1 MGKSYVMYHCHTEDS
16 LLDSCTKFQDYVNLA
31 VKNGQKALS
40 ISEHGKPLQWTE
52 KWNACT
58 QAGIKYMHS
67 VEIYLTEQLEEKVR
81 DNYHTV
87 LIAKNMDGVRELNA
101 LVSKS
106 CDKDHFYYTNR
117 ITFEEF
123 LNMSSNIISTS
134 ACLAS
139 PLHRLPDSHPMY
151 DCLARKYDFL
161 EIQPHSH
168 PDQIEYN
175 QRLYELSK
183 RIGTPL
189 IAGTDTHSS
198 SQYKAECRQVLLE
211 AKHKSYGDEDAF
223 DLTYKTYDELVEAF
237 REQDAL
243 PEEVYLKAIENTNI
257 LADMTEELVLDTSI
271 KYPILYG
278 SREADSQKFLETIE
292 KKFKEKLDKGIIPPE
307 QEEAFRSAIA
317 EEVRVFQKLQMD
329 GFMLSMSELISWC
342 KSQGMAIGTARGSV
356 GGSRVA
362 YVTDIIDLNP
372 ETWHTVFSRFCNED
386 REEIGDIDIDCVE
399 SDRPTIFNY
408 IVNRFGRDKTA
419 RVASFGTL
427 QDKGVI
433 DEVGRALAIRW
444 DKSHNG
450 SGNPFINTLYDNR
463 SGEKENPYTLKKL
476 SKIKEEYVISPEK
489 TKEKY
494 PEIFYYFDG
503 LVGTKVSQS
512 VHPAGMVISP
522 ISLNDNYGTFDKDGD
537 VCLMLDM
544 ENIHD
549 FTGLAKYDF
558 LILKT
563 VQVIRDTCTY
573 LGRPYPQSHEIDWN
587 DEEVWADMI
596 RSPAGLFQF
605 ESKFAFDS
613 LKKFRPHSLFDMSIV
628 TACIRP
634 SGQSY
639 RDDLLARRVHKNPSE
654 IIDQLLSD
662 NLGYLI
668 YQEDTIKFLQQICGL
683 SGSEA
688 DNIRRAIGRKQQDRL
703 DKAMPSILEGYC
715 GKSPQPRKK
724 AEEEAKEFLQVI
736 ADSANYQF
744 GYNHSIAYCML
755 GYLCAYFRHYYPMEF
770 ITSFL
775 NNAANEDDIINGTAY
790 ANKVGV
796 KITMP
801 KWGFSK
807 GEYFFDSENK
817 VVAKGLSS
825 VKYMSASLAE
835 ELYDLARSKMYNRF
849 VDVLYDLQT
858 TSIDSRQ
865 LEILIKIDFFS
876 KFGNQRELL
885 RICDLFFETFKKGQ
899 AKQIQKSK
907 IEGSPLN
914 DIVKKYAIGET
925 KSGASA
931 KSYTL
936 LDIKSILRE
945 AEDAILALHMEDLSD
960 TLKVRN
966 FADVMGYAGYVS
978 GKEDDRR
985 KLYVVD
991 VYPLV
996 RKRDGAQFGYSV
1008 ITKSI
1013 GSGIEARFTVTNK
1026 LFDAAPIKKGDII
1039 YCNSYTKQ
1047 GQYFRLAGYSHII

>member
-1 MGKSYVMYHCHTEDS
+1 MEKSYVMYHCHTEDS
-16 LLDSCTKFQDYVNLA
+16 LLDSCTKFQDYVDLA
-31 VKNGQKALS
+31 VKNGQRALS

-87 LIAKNMDGVRELNA
+87 LIARNMDGVRELNA

-151 DCLARKYDFL
+151 ERLARKYDFL
-161 EIQPHSH
+161 EIQPHNH

-183 RIGTPL
+183 KIGTPL

-198 SQYKAECRQVLLE
+198 SAYKAECRRILLE

-237 REQDAL
+237 LDQDAL
-243 PEEVYLKAIENTNI
+243 PEEVYLEAIENTNV

-292 KKFKEKLDKGIIPPE
+292 KKFKEKLDKGVIPPE
-307 QEEAFRSAIA
+307 QENAFRSAIA

-386 REEIGDIDIDCVE
+386 RKEIGDIDIDCIE
-399 SDRPTIFNY
+399 SDRPAIFKY
-408 IVNRFGRDKTA
+408 ITNRFGRDKTA

-433 DEVGRALAIRW
+433 DEIGRALAIRW
-444 DKSHNG
+444 DKSHNKG
-450 SGNPFINTLYDNR
+450 NNPFINTLYDNG
-463 SGEKENPYTLKKL
+463 SAEKENPYSLKRIA
-476 SKIKEEYVISPEK
+476 KIKEEYVANPEK
-489 TKEKY
+489 AREKY
-494 PEIFYYFDG
+494 PGVFYYFDG

-522 ISLNDNYGTFDKDGD
+522 ISLNDNYGTFDKDGE

-563 VQVIRDTCTY
+563 VQVIRDTCNY
-573 LGRPYPQSHEIDWN
+573 LGQPYPQSHEINWN

-596 RSPAGLFQF
+596 RNPAGLFQF

-613 LKKFRPHSLFDMSIV
+613 LKKFQPHSLFDMSIV

-639 RDDLLARRVHKNPSE
+639 RDELLARKVHKNPSE
-654 IIDQLLSD
+654 IIDRLLSD

-688 DNIRRAIGRKQQDRL
+688 DNIRRAIGRKQKDRL

-715 GKSPQPRKK
+715 AKSPEPREK
-724 AEEEAKEFLQVI
+724 AEEEAKEFLRI
-736 ADSANYQF
+736 IEDSASYQF
-744 GYNHSIAYCML
+744 G
-755 GYLCAYFRHYYPMEF
+755 
-770 ITSFL
+770 
-775 NNAANEDDIINGTAY
+775 
-790 ANKVGV
+790 
-796 KITMP
+796 
-801 KWGFSK
+801 
-807 GEYFFDSENK
+807 
-817 VVAKGLSS
+817 
-825 VKYMSASLAE
+825 
-835 ELYDLARSKMYNRF
+835 
-849 VDVLYDLQT
+849 
-858 TSIDSRQ
+858 
-865 LEILIKIDFFS
+865 
-876 KFGNQRELL
+876 
-885 RICDLFFETFKKGQ
+885 
-899 AKQIQKSK
+899 
-907 IEGSPLN
+907 
-914 DIVKKYAIGET
+914 
-925 KSGASA
+925 
-931 KSYTL
+931 
-936 LDIKSILRE
+936 
-945 AEDAILALHMEDLSD
+945 
-960 TLKVRN
+960 
-966 FADVMGYAGYVS
+966 
-978 GKEDDRR
+978 
-985 KLYVVD
+985 
-991 VYPLV
+991 
-996 RKRDGAQFGYSV
+996 
-1008 ITKSI
+1008 
-1013 GSGIEARFTVTNK
+1013 
-1026 LFDAAPIKKGDII
+1026 
-1039 YCNSYTKQ
+1039 
-1047 GQYFRLAGYSHII
+1047 